1 MKVTF
6 LRKKID
12 IAICPK
18 NLIFSLVFNKPLS
31 SNKLNNIKIA
41 ATRISVIRNLS
52 IRIFNAE
59 SQRFAEA
66 QRKNRFEQHRLCI
79 LGIRNKKKCFRIL
92 LFSATLKLKMRLSSR
107 SLRI

>member
-12 IAICPK
+12 IAICTK

-41 ATRISVIRNLS
+41 ATRISAIRSSKKWEENEE
-52 IRIFNAE
+52 IMKKIF
-59 SQRFAEA
+59 S
-66 QRKNRFEQHRLCI
+66 LI
-79 LGIRNKKKCFRIL
+79 LV
-92 LFSATLKLKMRLSSR
+92 
-107 SLRI
+107 